1 MNGIDWAKYLAYF
14 IQIDTLQT
22 PISED
27 RRTEIEDLL
36 VEVLEIS
43 VPDWPRHWG
52 TASGFGNGTE
62 VVVHLHATPRSGPLG
77 NLAAEFT
84 GPLAIRVMR
93 HNIGAD
99 TIAFFQQR
107 AEEEHPLNGP
117 EHVHFQRSLGVI
129 QQGGYDLV
137 IHEWVPGE
145 TLEWLRTNYWNIR
158 PLSGDDAEKIL
169 QQIVVGVVIPSWAI
183 ATDTSG
189 VLWDIRDAN
198 FVVSGYKKDPGTRIH
213 VAYVDTANLR
223 HLIEPRENRKG
234 QIRQGLSRLRATM
247 KRILKEAQGKWETRP
262 KSYEREFMSALE
274 ESGLLDC
281 LSLLPDQEPP
291 SVELAETAFHTF
303 LNRIREQGL
312 LRPKS

>member
-1 MNGIDWAKYLAYF
+1 MNGIDWSKYLAYF
-14 IQIDTLQT
+14 SQIKTRQT

-43 VPDWPRHWG
+43 GPDCPRHLG
-52 TASGFGNGTE
+52 TAGGFGNGTE
-62 VVVHLHATPRSGPLG
+62 VVVHLNATPRSETLG

-93 HNIGAD
+93 KDKGAD
-99 TIAFFQQR
+99 AISFFQQR
-107 AEEEHPLNGP
+107 AKTGHPLNGP

-129 QQGGYDLV
+129 QRGGYNLV

-145 TLEWLRTNYWNIR
+145 TLEWLRTNYWNTR
-158 PLSGDDAEKIL
+158 PLSGDAAQEIL
-169 QQIVVGVVIPSWAI
+169 RQIVVGVVIPSWAT
-183 ATDTSG
+183 ASDTSG

-198 FVVSGYKKDPGTRIH
+198 FVVSGYEAPGGRIR

-223 HLIEPRENRKG
+223 HLIKSTENRKG
-234 QIRQGLSRLRATM
+234 QICTGLSRLRSAM
-247 KRILKEAQGKWETRP
+247 IRILKVAQGRWETRP
-262 KSYEREFMSALE
+262 KSYEREFTSALVA
-274 ESGLLDC
+274 SGLLDC

-291 SVELAETAFHTF
+291 SVELAETACHAF

-312 LRPKS
+312 LRPEP